1 MIPPLAE
8 VGYPDSSQN
17 PHVRAGASEPLAGS
31 DVPGRAVYKDRPLSG
46 TARGTASRR
55 RAGAWKVV
63 VERDRR
69 AARSR

>member
-1 MIPPLAE
+1 MIPPL
-8 VGYPDSSQN
+8 VDLGYPDSSQN
-17 PHVRAGASEPLAGS
+17 PHVRAGATGPLAGS
-31 DVPGRAVYKDRPLSG
+31 DAPGHAIYKDRLLSG

-55 RAGAWKVV
+55 RCGVWKVV